1 MKEVITTPDG
11 MKLTARYR
19 VRYQDR
25 WLKKSGR
32 CMFVTNPKN
41 ARKHFSVQD
50 LFDTEEEAMKAL
62 ADLVRQCNRGARIET
77 TACGSIGI
85 DLVITED
92 DAKDMEIIWY
102 KVEKQ
107 WRSDWEK
114 VEEARL
120 HPAKSE

>member
-25 WLKKSGR
+25 WLKKDGR

-41 ARKHFSVQD
+41 ARKHFSIQD
-50 LFDTEEEAMKAL
+50 LFDTEIEAKQAL
-62 ADLVRQCNRGARIET
+62 AALIRQYNKGARIET
-77 TACGSIGI
+77 TACGDIGI
-85 DLVITED
+85 DLVISEE
-92 DAKDMEIIWY
+92 DAKDMEIIWW
-102 KVEKQ
+102 KIEKQ

-114 VEEARL
+114 VEEC
-120 HPAKSE
+120 